1 MISVVVIVPTV
12 QCRDFDLQ
20 ALRVT
25 IPHQRNQ
32 GQKKAAAA
40 R

>member
-1 MISVVVIVPTV
+1 MISVVTIVPTV
-12 QCRDFDLQ
+12 QCRDFDSQ
-20 ALRVT
+20 ALTVT
-25 IPHQRNQ
+25 SPHRHNQ